1 MAPFSRTKAAVAA
14 PAVSVLLPATSA
26 SFTSMLS
33 WATSDDLFDFA
44 HAIAPT
50 MVAAVARR
58 RAWLSIRALSFIRVV
73 FYEADAVPAESQFV
87 IRTFSGE
94 AEAYIAQAA
103 LEANGIESS
112 LIRDDAG
119 GMMPWL
125 QWLHP
130 IRLVV
135 SEADSA
141 EALKILDTPAVPEK
155 NINQ

>member
-1 MAPFSRTKAAVAA
+1 MPS
-14 PAVSVLLPATSA
+14 
-26 SFTSMLS
+26 
-33 WATSDDLFDFA
+33 
-44 HAIAPT
+44 
-50 MVAAVARR
+50 
-58 RAWLSIRALSFIRVV
+58 
-73 FYEADAVPAESQFV
+73 ESQFV

-103 LEANGIESS
+103 LEANGIPSS

-135 SEADSA
+135 NEGDSA
-141 EALKILDTPAVPEK
+141 AALEILDTPVIPEE
-155 NINQ
+155 NINS